1 MPGKVAASPPVSRIA
16 QTQHPV
22 SRVRGFVTAVHRR
35 WNAPRLSAEPGF
47 TRLEWIC
54 FVLLIAGA
62 FLIRWW
68 GLTRMHFWD
77 ECVYLLNAAF
87 MNSVNVGYNEI
98 ESRPPL
104 LSLIFAGVFHVWNSD
119 YAAET
124 VTALLNALGPAFLYL
139 AGRKIAGKTAA
150 AIAALLLAFGP
161 FFVGVFPNGF
171 GDFVPNCTGHSLL
184 TDCPAV
190 TLILISFW
198 LMLRALERQT
208 SFRFAC
214 AGFSLALA
222 VLMRFGSLSS
232 VGILLLLVFA
242 AKKRARAALACAAGF
257 LIAFG
262 PYLYWSRIQFGSYFD
277 NLQEGWLNLGGSS
290 EPFYYYL
297 MGLPAMISW
306 LGIAGLAAW
315 AIVRGWDLIR
325 PEKSEEVAQLNGAIA
340 AGRRA
345 VSDGFLWLWALG
357 ALAFFSSLSHKES
370 RYGIPLAP
378 PLLLLAGIGLSS
390 LVKNRRTAVN
400 TACGIALSCALVLT
414 FWPDHH
420 RFDKGFIDHS
430 VSKEMTVAQYLKQ
443 NLPTT
448 TLLYANKNYPDF
460 AYYSGLNVSD
470 IPENG
475 PELYQA
481 LDNLPVGSILIAY
494 KVGDPGDPPPEPTID
509 FLDSDRHF
517 SRYREFPTMEL
528 YWRR

>member
-1 MPGKVAASPPVSRIA
+1 
-16 QTQHPV
+16 
-22 SRVRGFVTAVHRR
+22 VRDFVTALRR
-35 WNAPRLSAEPGF
+35 GWIVPQLSAAPGF
-47 TRLEWIC
+47 TRLEWLC

-98 ESRPPL
+98 ETRPPL
-104 LSLIFAGVFHVWNSD
+104 LSLIFAGVFHIWDSD

-161 FFVGVFPNGF
+161 FFVGVIPNGF
-171 GDFVPNCTGHSLL
+171 GDFIPNCTGHSLL

-190 TLILISFW
+190 TLVVVSFW
-198 LMLRALERQT
+198 LLLRALERQT

-242 AKKRARAALACAAGF
+242 ADKRARAAFACAAGF

-262 PYLYWSRIQFGSYFD
+262 PYLCWSRIEFGGFFY
-277 NLQEGWLNLGGSS
+277 NLYEGWLDLNGAS
-290 EPFYYYL
+290 EPFYFYL
-297 MGLPAMISW
+297 KGLPAMISW

-315 AIVRGWDLIR
+315 VIVRGRDLIR
-325 PEKSEEVAQLNGAIA
+325 HEKSEGVAKLNGAFA
-340 AGRRA
+340 AGQRA
-345 VSDGFLWLWALG
+345 RSDAFLWLWALG
-357 ALAFFSSLSHKES
+357 ALVFFSSLSHKES
-370 RYGIPLAP
+370 RYGLPLAP

-390 LVKNRRTAVN
+390 LLKNRRAAVN
-400 TACGIALSCALVLT
+400 TACGIALSCALLLT
-414 FWPDHH
+414 FWPDRH
-420 RFDKGFIDHS
+420 RFDNGFIDHS
-430 VSKEMTVAQYLKQ
+430 ESNEMIVAQYLKQ
-443 NLPTT
+443 NLPSTT
-448 TLLYANKNYPDF
+448 VLYTNKNYPDF
-460 AYYSGLNVSD
+460 AYYSGMDVNSISEDGPDLYKSLD
-470 IPENG
+470 SLPE
-475 PELYQA
+475 
-481 LDNLPVGSILIAY
+481 GSILIAY
-494 KVGDPGDPPPEPTID
+494 RSGDPGDPQPEPPID
-509 FLDSDRHF
+509 LLDSDRHF
-517 SRYREFPTMEL
+517 SRYQEFPTIEL
-528 YWRR
+528 YWCR